1 MPAPEQISRA
11 QLPEG
16 AETLDEAAKDLL
28 LSEFETSWQ
37 QVFSIDNRRGVF
49 FNYFNVAFF
58 GVLTFTAGVWSKAGA
73 PTLPAALALT
83 ATFILLIFM
92 SRAVIEIL
100 ESERDA
106 NVRYRK
112 KINLIREMLLAHL
125 PDPKIRYYL
134 EQKQI
139 GIKTFTSEKDVIDPV
154 GRTLKGIYF
163 LLHLQQAALVA
174 FVILIWIGFYLLPKA
189 AA

>member
-1 MPAPEQISRA
+1 MSEQISKP
-11 QLPEG
+11 QLPGG
-16 AETLDEAAKDLL
+16 AENLDEAAKELL
-28 LSEFETSWQ
+28 LLEFETSWQ
-37 QVFSIDNRRGVF
+37 QVFSIDNRRGIF

-58 GVLTFTAGVWSKAGA
+58 GVLTFTASVWSKAGA

-112 KINLIREMLLAHL
+112 KINLIREMLLSHL
-125 PDPKIRYYL
+125 PDLKIKYYL

-139 GIKTFTSEKDVIDPV
+139 GVKTFTSEKDAIDPV

-163 LLHLQQAALVA
+163 LLRLQQAALA
-174 FVILIWIGFYLLPKA
+174 TFVVLIWLGFFLLPKA
-189 AA
+189 A

>member
-1 MPAPEQISRA
+1 MPQTSIDS
-11 QLPEG
+11 QLPKGTES
-16 AETLDEAAKDLL
+16 LDAAAKDLL
-28 LSEFETSWQ
+28 LLEFESSWQ

-92 SRAVIEIL
+92 SRAVVEIL

-125 PDPKIRYYL
+125 ADPKIQYYL

-139 GIKTFTSEKDVIDPV
+139 GIKTFTAERDAIDPV

-163 LLHLQQAALVA
+163 LLNLQQAALVV
-174 FVILIWIGFYLLPKA
+174 FVILIWIGYFLLPKA
-189 AA
+189 A

>member
-1 MPAPEQISRA
+1 MPESSSKP
-11 QLPEG
+11 QLPKSSD
-16 AETLDEAAKDLL
+16 TLDEAAKDLL
-28 LSEFETSWQ
+28 LCEFETSWQ
-37 QVFSIDNRRGVF
+37 QVFSIDNRRGIY

-58 GVLTFTAGVWSKAGA
+58 GVLTFTASVWSKPGA
-73 PTLPAALALT
+73 PSLPAALALT
-83 ATFILLIFM
+83 TTFILLVFM
-92 SRAVIEIL
+92 SRAVVEIL

-125 PDPKIRYYL
+125 TDPKVKYYL

-139 GIKTFTSEKDVIDPV
+139 GIKTFTSERDAIDAV

-163 LLHLQQAALVA
+163 LLHLQQAALV
-174 FVILIWIGFYLLPKA
+174 VLVVLIWLGFFLLPKA
-189 AA
+189 A